1 MKDSG
6 AIKVIRTITNT
17 VVIAL
22 FAIVVVVVSAMMQ
35 EPKDANSQAIFG
47 QSGGGNYTERMKK
60 HTREGKLNTITKY
73 SAIAVAVISFALVVL
88 QRFMA

>member
-1 MKDSG
+1 MN
-6 AIKVIRTITNT
+6 IVLTISQ
-17 VVIAL
+17 IL
-22 FAIVVVVVSAMMQ
+22 LCILSVVVVVSAMMQ

-73 SAIAVAVISFALVVL
+73 SAI
-88 QRFMA
+88 

>member
-1 MKDSG
+1 MN
-6 AIKVIRTITNT
+6 IVLTISQ
-17 VVIAL
+17 IL
-22 FAIVVVVVSAMMQ
+22 LCILSVVVVVSAMMQ

>member
-1 MKDSG
+1 MN
-6 AIKVIRTITNT
+6 IVLTISQ
-17 VVIAL
+17 IL
-22 FAIVVVVVSAMMQ
+22 LCILSVVVVVSAMMK